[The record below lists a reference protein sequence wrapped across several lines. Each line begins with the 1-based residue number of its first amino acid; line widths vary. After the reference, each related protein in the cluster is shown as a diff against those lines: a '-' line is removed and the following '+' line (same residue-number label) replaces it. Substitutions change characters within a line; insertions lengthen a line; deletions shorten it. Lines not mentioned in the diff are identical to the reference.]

1 MTELLFNENSYLEN
15 CEATITSLENNIIQ
29 LNRTIFYAESGGQP
43 GDVGKITLNDRVLKV
58 IDTQKGN
65 NPKEIHHII
74 EGEIDQDLI
83 GKSCELSIDWER
95 RKDHM
100 RMHTSCHILC
110 SLIDA
115 LITGASVGA
124 VKSRIDFDID
134 PSLLNKE
141 EMNQQ
146 IEEIIKNN
154 YPVFTKQI
162 SGEEFNDN
170 PHLAKGAA
178 VSPPVIDN
186 KVQIVQIGEEKI
198 LDIQACGGTH
208 VRSTGEIIGL
218 EIGKIEN
225 KGKRNRRVNIR
236 FKS

>member
-1 MTELLFNENSYLEN
+1 MTELLFNEDSYLEN
-15 CEATITSLENNIIQ
+15 CEATITSLENNVIQ
-29 LNRTIFYAESGGQP
+29 LDRTIFYGESGGQP
-43 GDVGKITLNDRVLKV
+43 GDVGEIILNDRVLKV

-83 GKSCELSIDWER
+83 GKSCELRIDWKR

-110 SLIDA
+110 SLVDA

-124 VKSRIDFDID
+124 EKSRIDFDID
-134 PSLLNKE
+134 PSFLNKE

-146 IEEIIKNN
+146 IDEIIKKN

-186 KVQIVQIGEEKI
+186 KVQIVQIGDEKI

-236 FKS
+236 FKQ

>member
-65 NPKEIHHII
+65 NPKKIHHII

-186 KVQIVQIGEEKI
+186 KVQIVQIGDDKI

-208 VRSTGEIIGL
+208 IRSTGEIIGL

>member
-1 MTELLFNENSYLEN
+1 MTELLFNEDSYLDK
-15 CEATITSLENNIIQ
+15 CEATITSIDTNIIQ
-29 LNRTIFYAESGGQP
+29 LDRTIFYAESGGQP
-43 GDVGKITLNDRVLKV
+43 GDIGEVVLNDRVLKV
-58 IDTQKGN
+58 IDTQKGSS
-65 NPKEIHHII
+65 PKEIQHIT
-74 EGEIDQDLI
+74 EGEVDRDLI
-83 GKSCELSIDWER
+83 GKSCELRIDWER

-110 SLIDA
+110 SLVDA

-124 VKSRIDFDID
+124 AKSRIDFDID

-146 IEEIIKNN
+146 IDEIIKNN

-178 VSPPVIDN
+178 VSPPVIDD

-236 FKS
+236 FKQ

>member
-1 MTELLFNENSYLEN
+1 MTELLFNEDSYLDK
-15 CEATITSLENNIIQ
+15 CEAAITSVDNNIIQ
-29 LNRTIFYAESGGQP
+29 LDRTIFYAESGGQP
-43 GDVGKITLNDRVLKV
+43 GDIGEILLNDRVLKV
-58 IDTQKGN
+58 IDTQKGSR
-65 NPKEIHHII
+65 PKEIQHII
-74 EGEIDQDLI
+74 EGEIDRDLI
-83 GKSCELSIDWER
+83 GKSCELRIDWER

-110 SLIDA
+110 SLVDA

-124 VKSRIDFDID
+124 AKSRIDFDID

-146 IEEIIKNN
+146 IDEIIKNN
-154 YPVFTKQI
+154 HPVFTKQI

-208 VRSTGEIIGL
+208 LRSTGEIIGL